1 MPRLTQPQQDERR
14 ARILDAAERVFA
26 RKGFSGATMQEICRE
41 AGISPGALYLY
52 FASKEELIAGIADR
66 DRRMV
71 MRDFEKAAGAENVL
85 EALSQIGEYYLIERP
100 AHQTQL
106 FIEIGAEATR
116 NPRVAAIFQ
125 SVDQAIRRTMEET
138 IRTAQTRGQID
149 PQADPQAIAD
159 ILGAL
164 GDGLFWRRATDPDF
178 NSKRTMQVIA
188 LVLHAL
194 AIIPAHSDQ
203 AALPSSSASGVAPF
217 RNG

>member
-1 MPRLTQPQQDERR
+1 VPRLTQPQQDERR
-14 ARILDAAERVFA
+14 TRILDAAELVFA
-26 RKGFSGATMQEICRE
+26 RKGFAGATMQEICRE

-52 FASKEELIAGIADR
+52 FRSKEDLIAGIADR

-71 MRDFEKAAGAENVL
+71 MDDFEKAAKAENVL

-125 SVDQAIRRTMEET
+125 SVDQAIRRTMEDT
-138 IRTAQTRGQID
+138 IRTAQARGQID
-149 PQADPQAIAD
+149 SKTDPQAIAD
-159 ILGAL
+159 LLGAL
-164 GDGLFWRRATDPDF
+164 GDGLFWRRATDPGFD
-178 NSKRTMQVIA
+178 SHRTMQVIA

-194 AIIPAHSDQ
+194 AIIPAHSDPV
-203 AALPSSSASGVAPF
+203 AMPVYPASGVATF
-217 RNG
+217 STG